1 LKNWSSISKRKEE
14 KEFIVAGAE
23 DVEAM
28 KAAKSINYY
37 AKLRN
42 AHIIVGAKAS
52 VLIPSRADLSDVKF
66 NSIALAIA
74 SKV

>member
-1 LKNWSSISKRKEE
+1 MENCSSISKGKEE

-23 DVEAM
+23 DIEAV
-28 KAAKSINYY
+28 KVAKSINYY

-42 AHIIVGAKAS
+42 AYIIVGAKAF

-74 SKV
+74 SKI